1 MNRPARANESSGSLA
16 PDDPERDGHGQ
27 PSQTRK
33 LIIGLQDQIVAL
45 TDAIRALE
53 QRVPARV
60 VSVDEAAS
68 HLSVSVQTIRRW
80 CKSGALPYVRRG
92 RELRIDLS
100 KVRALD
106 GASVRRL
113 AGY

>member
-1 MNRPARANESSGSLA
+1 MNRPARPSDSWSDVT
-16 PDDPERDGHGQ
+16 PDDPETGGQGQ

-45 TDAIRALE
+45 TNAIRALE
-53 QRVPARV
+53 QRVPSRV
-60 VSVDEAAS
+60 VSVEEAGR

-80 CKSGALPYVRRG
+80 CKSGVLPYVRRG

-100 KVRALD
+100 NVRALD
-106 GASVRRL
+106 GSGVRQL
-113 AGY
+113 VG